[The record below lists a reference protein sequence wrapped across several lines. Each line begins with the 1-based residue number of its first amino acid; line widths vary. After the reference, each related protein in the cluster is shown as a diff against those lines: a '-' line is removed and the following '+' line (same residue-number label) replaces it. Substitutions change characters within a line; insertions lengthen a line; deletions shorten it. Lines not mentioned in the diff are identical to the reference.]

1 MQPDRSR
8 NREILSTVRYDQRP
22 VQNEI
27 RSCTTS
33 PRIPRNKFA
42 HTFIP
47 SEQHDKHTTFLLRH
61 RHLPLPHPS
70 FVLFELCD
78 CCIPLLWLKYTEGE
92 TRQTNWIVFELLLR
106 SVWFFCRNHVCT
118 ANCLPPKH
126 WLHCCSCLVL
136 SVWPW
141 SLKAP
146 WLLLFVWGLCVLVL
160 SKTLLVCTAA
170 AGSIQ
175 RSVSLWTVTSTSHY
189 RYGQDGTIVRWFF
202 FSTWNWHIISATLNS
217 NDHNQDLQ
225 LPQVIAN
232 NTCLPTNS

>member
-118 ANCLPPKH
+118 ANCLPPKR

-160 SKTLLVCTAA
+160 SKTLLVVCTAA
-170 AGSIQ
+170 ASSIQ
-175 RSVSLWTVTSTSHY
+175 HSVSLWTVASTLHY

-202 FSTWNWHIISATLNS
+202 FDMKLT
-217 NDHNQDLQ
+217 HNFGD
-225 LPQVIAN
+225 PQQQRPQ
-232 NTCLPTNS
+232 PTPTASSGHRQ